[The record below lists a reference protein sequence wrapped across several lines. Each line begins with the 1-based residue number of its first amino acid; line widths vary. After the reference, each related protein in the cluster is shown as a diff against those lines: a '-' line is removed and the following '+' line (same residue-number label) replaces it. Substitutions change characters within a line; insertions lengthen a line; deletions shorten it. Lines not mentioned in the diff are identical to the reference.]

1 MSVPV
6 AMDNL
11 PAHVTLGSLSLR
23 VAMAV
28 CVIYRLHNLLVLAAL
43 SSFAAILAHY
53 LLHLRWRRRTTF
65 ALGDDTAEALGCV
78 SVRKE
83 RIRGAGGC
91 MITFDLTIR
100 FLSHPMSYLLKK
112 TP

>member
-1 MSVPV
+1 MT
-6 AMDNL
+6 MDNF
-11 PAHVTLGSLSLR
+11 PAPISWDSLSVR

-28 CVIYRLHNLLVLAAL
+28 CVICRLHKLLILAAL
-43 SSFAAILAHY
+43 SSFAAILAQY
-53 LLHLRWRRRTTF
+53 ILHLRWRRRATF

-83 RIRGAGGC
+83 QIRGAGGC
-91 MITFDLTIR
+91 MITIDLTIR